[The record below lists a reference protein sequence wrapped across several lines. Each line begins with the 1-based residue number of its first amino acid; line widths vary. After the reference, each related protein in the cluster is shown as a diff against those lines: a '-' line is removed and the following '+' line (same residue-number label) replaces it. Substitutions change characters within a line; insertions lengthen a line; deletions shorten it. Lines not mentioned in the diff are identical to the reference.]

1 MAGHGFR
8 ATGRALIRER
18 LGYAKEIV
26 ERHLAHGRD
35 EELGDAYDRAQF
47 PEIAQSIT
55 HSLEYG
61 GAIQTLSRSCIEQYD
76 ETGNH
81 HAEIIKKISIAHIAR

>member
-1 MAGHGFR
+1 MSLDPSVAR
-8 ATGRALIRER
+8 LQATARAL
-18 LGYAKEIV
+18 LSDTCPFGL
-26 ERHLAHGRD
+26 LALRGS
-35 EELGDAYDRAQF
+35 LPGDPNHRFKQNAY

-81 HAEIIKKISIAHIAR
+81 HAEFIKKISIAHIAR